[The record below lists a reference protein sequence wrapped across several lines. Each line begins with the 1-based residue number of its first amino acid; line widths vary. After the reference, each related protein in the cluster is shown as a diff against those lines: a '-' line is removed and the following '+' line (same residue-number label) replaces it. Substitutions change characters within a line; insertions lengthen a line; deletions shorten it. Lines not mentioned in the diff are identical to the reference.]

1 MKIQSTVYPDTTLD
15 QNEWMKAF
23 KVSTQVPKYDG
34 LNRARKM
41 MNEWEE
47 NKVESFTTLFKRI
60 INDWKIN

>member
-15 QNEWMKAF
+15 QNEWMKSF

-47 NKVESFTTLFKRI
+47 NKVESFATLFKRI